1 MSKLFKAQN
10 AIRYQLE
17 DDNTGKFTS
26 IPYELTTIFTVI
38 GTDINVSSPID
49 PTPLDFLIDWTL
61 VTEPVTA
68 TPADLVELLY
78 CWISEELPDVITWLT
93 DTPVVYDAN
102 CNALQSF
109 GSNLY
114 WRGVLISGGGG
125 GGITTAD
132 NGLDLSTPT
141 NVQLGGDLIQ
151 TTQLTLDGT
160 ANNFFLTSPL
170 TTGGNTSIYMI
181 PSVLDKGT
189 VGMSGTAGLVEV
201 DGSNIS
207 LRVAGSGGIEIKTQ
221 NVLNSIATQNQ
232 VLTLVNATS
241 GEVEYK
247 DGYTEAVIE
256 LDAFVMANLGTVG
269 AILLPN
275 LAIGEYYNIESI
287 IMEFTPNTT
296 PYSLIGIGTF
306 QLNYGNSGCQ
316 IDTQFVAGFSQ
327 NVVMIKDPL
336 KNVATL
342 VYNWVDTQAG
352 DALILTTDTNV
363 DPVGGDG
370 TIRVIVRYNERTF
383 GVI

>member
-1 MSKLFKAQN
+1 MSKLFKKDN
-10 AIRYQLE
+10 GIRYQL
-17 DDNTGKFTS
+17 DDTNTGEYTT
-26 IPYELTTIFTVI
+26 IPYMVETVLTVV
-38 GTDINVSSPID
+38 GTDINVSNPID
-49 PTPLDFLIDWTL
+49 PTMDDFTIDWTL
-61 VTEPVTA
+61 VSSPVTA
-68 TPADLVELLY
+68 SAQDLVDLMY
-78 CWISEELPDVITWLT
+78 CWISEELPNVITWLT
-93 DTPVVYDAN
+93 DTPVVYDAG

-109 GSNLY
+109 SNDLY

-125 GGITTAD
+125 AGLTTAD

-189 VGMSGTAGLVEV
+189 VGMSGTAGAVQV

-207 LRVAGSGGIEIKTQ
+207 LSVAGSGSIIVKTP

-232 VLTLVNATS
+232 VLTLVNVTS

-256 LDAFVMANLGTVG
+256 LDALVMAGLGTSG

-275 LAIGEYYNIESI
+275 LAAGQYYNIESI

-352 DALILTTDTNV
+352 DAVILTTDTSV

-370 TIRVIVRYNERTF
+370 TIRVIVRYNIRTF

>member
-1 MSKLFKAQN
+1 MSKLFEAQN
-10 AIRYQLE
+10 GIRFQLE
-17 DDNTGKFTS
+17 DDNTGIFTT
-26 IPYELTTIFTVI
+26 IPYMNETIFTVV
-38 GTDINVSSPID
+38 GTDILVTNPID
-49 PTPLDFLIDWTL
+49 PNTDDVTIDWTL
-61 VTEPVTA
+61 VTSPVTA
-68 TPADLVELLY
+68 TPADLVEIMY
-78 CWISEELPDVITWLT
+78 CWISGKLPNVITWLT
-93 DTPVVYDAN
+93 DTPVVYDAG

-109 GSNLY
+109 SNDLY

-189 VGMSGTAGLVEV
+189 VGMSGTAGAVQV

-207 LRVAGSGGIEIKTQ
+207 LSVAGSGSIIVKTP

-232 VLTLVNATS
+232 VLTLVNVTS

-256 LDAFVMANLGTVG
+256 LDALVMAGLGTSG

-275 LAIGEYYNIESI
+275 LAAGQYYNIESI

-352 DALILTTDTNV
+352 DAVILTTDTSV

-370 TIRVIVRYNERTF
+370 TIRVIVRYNIRTF